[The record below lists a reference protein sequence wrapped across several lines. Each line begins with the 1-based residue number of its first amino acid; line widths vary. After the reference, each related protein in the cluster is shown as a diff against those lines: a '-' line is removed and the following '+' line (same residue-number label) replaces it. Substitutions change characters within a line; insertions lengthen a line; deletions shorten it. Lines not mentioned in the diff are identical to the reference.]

1 MIIRKLRL
9 KRGWSQEQVAEMSG
23 LSVRTVQRAERGQ
36 SSSMETLKALAAI
49 FEIDV
54 TSLTEDA
61 DMTKGT
67 EEISTEENKALQQVK
82 DIKGF
87 YTHLIQFVVIVS
99 ALGFINHMTSPGH
112 YWIVWVI
119 IGWGAGIIAH
129 GLSVFEV
136 FNLFGVEWEKKQI
149 EKRLGRK
156 L

>member
-1 MIIRKLRL
+1 MK
-9 KRGWSQEQVAEMSG
+9 KD
-23 LSVRTVQRAERGQ
+23 TN
-36 SSSMETLKALAAI
+36 
-49 FEIDV
+49 EIP
-54 TSLTEDA
+54 
-61 DMTKGT
+61 T
-67 EEISTEENKALQQVK
+67 EEKKTLQQIK

-99 ALGFINHMTSPGH
+99 ALGFINYMTSPGH

-129 GLSVFEV
+129 GLSVFEMFNV
-136 FNLFGVEWEKKQI
+136 FGANWEKRQI